1 MKATDLTDAQQYES
15 AKTMEK
21 YGGGFASALALA
33 FFRADSTNKEKLLSA
48 FNDLFMRYHRWNEED
63 NK

>member
-1 MKATDLTDAQQYES
+1 MKATDLTDAQQYAS

-21 YGGGFASALALA
+21 YGGGFASALSEA
-33 FFRADSTNKEKLLSA
+33 FFKADSSNKRKLLDA
-48 FNDLFMRYHRWNEED
+48 FEELFLRYHRWNVED

>member
-1 MKATDLTDAQQYES
+1 MKATELTEEQQYES

-21 YGGGFASALALA
+21 YGGRFASALALA
-33 FFRADSTNKEKLLSA
+33 FFTADSTNKRKILEA
-48 FNDLFMRYHRWNEED
+48 FNELFMRYHRWNEED

>member
-1 MKATDLTDAQQYES
+1 MKATDLTDAQQYAS

-33 FFRADSTNKEKLLSA
+33 FSRADSSNKRKILEA
-48 FNDLFMRYHRWNEED
+48 FNDLFMRYHRWNVED